1 MKYACIEEY
10 REEFPVVLMCRILD
24 VSTRAY
30 YAWREREQ
38 SAREIDDAR
47 LLQEIRALY
56 RKFKRRYGS
65 PRIFDELQKLGIRTS
80 RKRVER
86 LMREAE
92 LRARWKRRFVVTTNS
107 KHNEPIAPNLLDR
120 RFSVEAVEP
129 DQVWVSDITYVPTA
143 EGWLF
148 LAIVLDLAS
157 RRIVGWNTSKTV
169 DTALTLRAL
178 DRALNWRRPAAGLV
192 HHSDRGVQYAAA
204 GYRALLAR
212 HGIQASM
219 SRKGNCWDNAVA
231 ESFFATLE
239 WELIEDAE
247 WQTREEAHYAIVEYI
262 EIFYNRIRTHS
273 SLGYLSPA
281 AYEEML
287 ENRPIAA

>member
-1 MKYACIEEY
+1 VKYACIERY
-10 REEFPVVLMCRILD
+10 REEFPVVLMCRVLH

-30 YAWREREQ
+30 YAWRESEQ
-38 SAREIDDAR
+38 SARELEDAR

-92 LRARWKRRFVVTTNS
+92 LRARWKRRFVRTTNS
-107 KHNEPIAPNLLDR
+107 EHEEPIAPNLLDR
-120 RFSVEAVEP
+120 RFGIEDLEP
-129 DQVWVSDITYVPTA
+129 DQVWVADITYVPTA

-157 RRIVGWNTSKTV
+157 RCIVGWSTSKTI

-178 DRALNWRRPAAGLV
+178 HRALNWRRPSAGLV

-204 GYRALLAR
+204 AYRSVLAR

-239 WELIEDAE
+239 WELIADAQ
-247 WQTREEAHYAIVEYI
+247 WQTGEQAHLEIAEYI
-262 EIFYNRIRTHS
+262 EIFYNRIRSHS

-281 AYEEML
+281 AYEEL
-287 ENRPIAA
+287 LDNRPKAA

>member
-1 MKYACIEEY
+1 VRYACIERY
-10 REEFPVVLMCRILD
+10 REEFPVVLMCRVLD

-38 SAREIDDAR
+38 SAREIEDAR

-92 LRARWKRRFVVTTNS
+92 LRARWKRRFVMTTNS
-107 KHNEPIAPNLLDR
+107 KHDEPIAPNLLDR
-120 RFSVEAVEP
+120 RFSVEDVEP

-157 RRIVGWNTSKTV
+157 RRIVGWSTSKTV
-169 DTALTLRAL
+169 DTALTLSAL
-178 DRALNWRRPAAGLV
+178 HRALNWRRPAAGLV

-204 GYRALLAR
+204 AYRAVLAR
-212 HGIQASM
+212 HGAQASM

-239 WELIEDAE
+239 WELIEDAK
-247 WQTREEAHYAIVEYI
+247 WQTREEAHYAIAEYI

-281 AYEEML
+281 AYEETL
-287 ENRPIAA
+287 ENRPEAA

>member
-1 MKYACIEEY
+1 M
-10 REEFPVVLMCRILD
+10 VLMCRVLE

-30 YAWREREQ
+30 YAWRKREQ
-38 SAREIDDAR
+38 SAREVEEAR
-47 LLQEIRALY
+47 LLHQIRVLF
-56 RKFKRRYGS
+56 RQFKRRYGS
-65 PRIFDELQKLGIRTS
+65 PRIFDELRKLGIRTS

-86 LMREAE
+86 LMREDE
-92 LRARWKRRFVVTTNS
+92 LRARWKRRFVLTTNS
-107 KHNEPIAPNLLDR
+107 RHDEPIAPNLLDR
-120 RFSVEAVEP
+120 RFSVADVEP

-157 RRIVGWNTSKTV
+157 RRIVGWSTSKTI
-169 DTALTLRAL
+169 DTALTLSAL
-178 DRALNWRRPAAGLV
+178 HRALNWRRPAAGLV

-204 GYRALLAR
+204 AYRTALAS

-247 WQTREEAHYAIVEYI
+247 WQTREEAHYAIAEYI
-262 EIFYNRIRTHS
+262 EIFYNRIRMHS

-287 ENRPIAA
+287 ENRPEAA